1 MKFFCKIFKI
11 VWYVVNMHKIV
22 LPVSFGKIIISNA
35 MFSKLWHHI
44 SEN

>member
-1 MKFFCKIFKI
+1 M
-11 VWYVVNMHKIV
+11 YVVNRHKIGQ
-22 LPVSFGKIIISNA
+22 PVYLGKIITPTA